1 LVSGLD
7 FAAASGSPCDNSK
20 LFKGDL
26 MAKSIFKMAAIGAFA
41 LAALPTPSFAQA
53 RAPKPPAEITVT
65 NARSDA
71 MVGIV
76 IQTTGEKPR
85 IVGSIPKGL
94 AAGKSAKLKL
104 MKPVGCT
111 YNVLARFADGTE
123 TEAEDI
129 DLCADK
135 TLRLTD

>member
-1 LVSGLD
+1 
-7 FAAASGSPCDNSK
+7 
-20 LFKGDL
+20 
-26 MAKSIFKMAAIGAFA
+26 
-41 LAALPTPSFAQA
+41 
-53 RAPKPPAEITVT
+53 
-65 NARSDA
+65 

-85 IVGSIPKGL
+85 IVGSLPKGL

-104 MKPVGCT
+104 MKPTGCS

-123 TEAEDI
+123 TEAEDV